1 MFDDACYSTCNFYIF
16 RSILSDESMPDI
28 DINPLCCYFCRIAM
42 AEFLEQCVSAVA
54 EKVTRYKC
62 IKFFDCII

>member
-54 EKVTRYKC
+54 IEISCDKV
-62 IKFFDCII
+62 IEI